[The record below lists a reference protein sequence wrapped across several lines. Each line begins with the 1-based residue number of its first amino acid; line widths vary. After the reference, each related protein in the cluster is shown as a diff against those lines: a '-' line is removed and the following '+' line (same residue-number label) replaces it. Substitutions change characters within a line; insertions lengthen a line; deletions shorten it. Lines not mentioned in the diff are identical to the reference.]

1 MTAAHLNQDEIR
13 RHNLRNTIHTWLLV
27 VGTGVLMAVIAWMIY
42 GAGGVVWAGLL
53 GVFGLWMAGRVSP
66 KFVLKLYKA
75 RPLQE
80 GDAPELHHVM
90 RQLTARADLP
100 SVPTLHYVPSQMMN
114 AFAVGKPEDSAIAV
128 TDGLLN
134 GLTLRQ
140 LAGVLA
146 HEVSHI
152 RSGDLK
158 VMALADM
165 LNRMTSFMASFG
177 LFGLIFS
184 IPANLAA
191 GMKLPWMGFLILLAA
206 PSIGG
211 LLQLALSRAREYDA
225 DLDAASLTGDPD
237 GLASALQVL
246 EREQGRLWESVV
258 LPGGR
263 QPQPSIL
270 RTHPKTEDRVERLM
284 ALRKDRTRHI
294 TIAGD
299 PPPTRGPIV
308 PTIRPPRVH
317 WHRMGIWY

>member
-13 RHNLRNTIHTWLLV
+13 RHNRRNTIHTWLLI
-27 VGTGVLMAVIAWMIY
+27 VGTGLLMAVIAWMIY
-42 GAGGVVWAGLL
+42 GAGGIVWAALIGAF
-53 GVFGLWMAGRVSP
+53 GVWSASRVSP
-66 KFVLKLYKA
+66 RLVLRLYKA
-75 RPLQE
+75 RPLQPDE
-80 GDAPELHHVM
+80 LPELHDIM
-90 RQLTARADLP
+90 RKLTARADLS

-128 TDGLLN
+128 TDGLLR

-158 VMALADM
+158 VMALADV
-165 LNRMTSFMASFG
+165 LNRMTSFMSTFG

-191 GMKLPWMGFLILLAA
+191 GMKIPWLGFVLLLAA
-206 PSIGG
+206 PTLGG

-225 DLDAASLTGDPD
+225 DLDAAGLTGDPD
-237 GLASALQVL
+237 GLASALQTL
-246 EREQGRLWESVV
+246 ERQQGKMWESIV

-263 QPQPSIL
+263 SPHPSLL
-270 RTHPKTEDRVERLM
+270 RSHPKTEDRVERLK
-284 ALRKDRTRHI
+284 ALRKPGTPSILAEAVH
-294 TIAGD
+294 
-299 PPPTRGPIV
+299 
-308 PTIRPPRVH
+308 RPPRKTIVPIISPPRIR
-317 WHRMGIWY
+317 WHKMGIWY